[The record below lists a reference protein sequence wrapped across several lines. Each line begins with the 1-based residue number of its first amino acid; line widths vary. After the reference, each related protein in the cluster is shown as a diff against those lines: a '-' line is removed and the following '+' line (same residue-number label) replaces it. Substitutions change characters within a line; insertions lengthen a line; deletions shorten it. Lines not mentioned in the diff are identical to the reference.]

1 MPIAPIIDVRDL
13 SKEFKTYLRGSTLKE
28 NLASLFSR
36 KYKIHTAL
44 KNINLKIAPGE
55 FVGII
60 GPNGAGKSTLIKIL
74 TGILVPTNGKAIVN
88 GLIPYESR
96 EKNARQMGVVFGQ
109 RTQLWWDIPVR
120 NTLELL
126 KAIYEIPESAYKKRM
141 KKFSSVL
148 GIEKYLDQPTRKLSL
163 GERMRC
169 ELAACL
175 LHGPPIVY
183 LDEPTI
189 GLDVEGKHRMREFL
203 KEVNKEG
210 TTIILTTHD
219 MGDIE
224 ELCERI
230 IIVDLGKIIYD
241 GSFAEIKKKFG
252 RERILIA
259 DFHKPVK
266 KIPIAGVKII
276 FQKETHVKLSVDTK
290 KISLTEALKKI
301 LSRYPVH
308 DIEIEE
314 PDIEEIIRRIYREGI

>member
-13 SKEFKTYLRGSTLKE
+13 SKEFRTYIRGSTLRE
-28 NLASLFSR
+28 NLASLFSK
-36 KYKIHTAL
+36 KYKTHQAL
-44 KNINLKIAPGE
+44 KNVNLQIAPGE
-55 FVGII
+55 FVGVI

-74 TGILVPTNGKAIVN
+74 TGILLPTEGKAIVN
-88 GLIPYESR
+88 GLVPDENR
-96 EKNARQMGVVFGQ
+96 EKNARQIGVVFGQ

-120 NTLELL
+120 NTFELL
-126 KAIYEIPESAYKKRM
+126 KELFEVPEKDFKKRM
-141 KKFSSVL
+141 KKFSQVL
-148 GIEKYLDQPTRKLSL
+148 GIEKYLDQPVRKLSL

-189 GLDVEGKHRMREFL
+189 GLDVEGKHRMRNFL
-203 KEVNKEG
+203 KELNAEG
-210 TTIILTTHD
+210 KTIILTTHD

-230 IIVDLGKIIYD
+230 VIIDHGKKIYD
-241 GSFAEIKKKFG
+241 GPLAEIKKKFG
-252 RERILIA
+252 RERVLVA
-259 DFHKPVK
+259 EFHKPVK
-266 KIPIAGVKII
+266 KIQIAGVKILEK
-276 FQKETHVKLSVDTK
+276 KENSAKISVNTE

-301 LSRYPVH
+301 LARYPVH

>member
-74 TGILVPTNGKAIVN
+74 TGILLPTKGKAIVN
-88 GLIPYESR
+88 GLVPYEQR

-109 RTQLWWDIPVR
+109 RTQLWWDIPVK
-120 NTLELL
+120 NTFELL
-126 KAIYEIPESAYKKRM
+126 KAIYEIPEKDFRARM
-141 KKFSSVL
+141 RKFSQVL
-148 GIEKYLDQPTRKLSL
+148 GIEKYLEQPTRKLSL

-189 GLDVEGKHRMREFL
+189 GLDVEGKHRTREFL
-203 KEVNKEG
+203 KELNKEG
-210 TTIILTTHD
+210 KTIILTTHD

-230 IIVDLGKIIYD
+230 IIVDHGKIIYD

-259 DFHKPVK
+259 EFHKPVK
-266 KIPIAGVKII
+266 KISINGVKILEG
-276 FQKETHVKLSVDTK
+276 KENSAKISVNTE

-308 DIEIEE
+308 DIEVEE

>member
-44 KNINLKIAPGE
+44 KNVNLKIAPGE
-55 FVGII
+55 FVGVI

-74 TGILVPTNGKAIVN
+74 TGILLPTNGKVIVN
-88 GLIPYESR
+88 GLIPYEQR

-120 NTLELL
+120 NTFELL
-126 KAIYEIPESAYKKRM
+126 KELFEVPEAEFKKRM

-189 GLDVEGKHRMREFL
+189 GLDVEGKHRMRGFL

-252 RERILIA
+252 RERVI
-259 DFHKPVK
+259 DVEFHKDVK
-266 KIPIAGVKII
+266 KVSLAGMKVLEKNGAHMKISI
-276 FQKETHVKLSVDTK
+276 NTE

-308 DIEIEE
+308 DIEVEE